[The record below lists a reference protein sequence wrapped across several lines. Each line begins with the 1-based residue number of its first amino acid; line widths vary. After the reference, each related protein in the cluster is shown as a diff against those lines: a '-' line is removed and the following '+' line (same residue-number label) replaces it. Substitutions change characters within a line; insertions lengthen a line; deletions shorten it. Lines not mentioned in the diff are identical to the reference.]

1 MTKHVKLGWGGKF
14 RGFTLVELLV
24 VIAII
29 GILIGLL
36 LPAVQAARE
45 AARRMQCTNQLKQL
59 GLAAQN
65 FHDVNNHL
73 PCRSA
78 QHILKKYASNN
89 GSWERWS
96 YLTVTLPFIEQ
107 TALYNDFISDAEEG
121 RDATPWSTSRDYVWV
136 KKVDAFLCPSDGG
149 ANRGESEIKPTSYRI
164 NCGDI
169 ANGWEW
175 DECRG
180 TGSDGNK
187 IQLNYAAITDGTS
200 NTVWSSEVCIGTG
213 STVNKVKGGIAIL
226 GGNFGSYS
234 GCEWPALGFAPVNC
248 AAVRGSNGEYVAGTS
263 AQGSGNWQSGYRW
276 GDCNGNYT
284 LFFTILPP
292 NSPSCA
298 NANAEDWCISAASSY
313 HSGGVNAVMCD
324 GSVRFI
330 SETVDAGDQ
339 SKTAPDVATNKSRPQ
354 DYGGKSPYGV
364 WGALGTRAGGET
376 DSQL

>member
-1 MTKHVKLGWGGKF
+1 MSKR

-65 FHDVNNHL
+65 FHDVNNML
-73 PCRSA
+73 PARSA
-78 QHILKKYASNN
+78 QHILRKYASNN

-96 YLTVTLPFIEQ
+96 YLTVMLPFIEQ
-107 TALYNDFISDAEEG
+107 TAMYNDFIDDAEKG
-121 RDATPWSTSRDYVWV
+121 RNGVPWSTDRQFIWTN
-136 KKVDAFLCPSDGG
+136 KIDAFHCPSDGG
-149 ANRGESEIKPTSYRI
+149 AQRSDGQIQPTSYRI

-169 ANGWEW
+169 AMGWEW

-180 TGSDGNK
+180 IAADNNK
-187 IQLNYAAITDGTS
+187 IDLNYAAITDGTS
-200 NTVWSSEVCIGTG
+200 NTMFASEVCIGTG

-226 GGNFGSYS
+226 GANFGSAA
-234 GCEWPALGFAPVNC
+234 CDWPALGFKPVNC
-248 AAVRGSNGEYVAGTS
+248 AAVRGSNGEYVSGTS
-263 AQGSGNWQSGYRW
+263 AQGSGDWQNGYRW

-298 NANAEDWCISAASSY
+298 NGSAEDWCIAAASSY

-339 SKTAPDVATNKSRPQ
+339 SISADQIATNKARPQ

-364 WGALGTRAGGET
+364 WGAIGTRAGGET
-376 DSQL
+376 DASL

>member
-1 MTKHVKLGWGGKF
+1 MSKR

-65 FHDVNNHL
+65 FHDVNNML
-73 PCRSA
+73 PARSA
-78 QHILKKYASNN
+78 QHILRKYAANN

-96 YLTVTLPFIEQ
+96 YLTVMLPFIEQ
-107 TALYNDFISDAEEG
+107 SAMYNDFIDDAEKG
-121 RDATPWSTSRDYVWV
+121 RNAVPWDANRDYIWI
-136 KKVDAFLCPSDGG
+136 KKIDAFHCPSDGG
-149 ANRGESEIKPTSYRI
+149 AQRSDGQIQPTSYRI
-164 NCGDI
+164 NCGDL
-169 ANGWEW
+169 AMGWEW

-180 TGSDGNK
+180 IAADNNK
-187 IQLNYAAITDGTS
+187 IDLNYAAITDGTS
-200 NTVWSSEVCIGTG
+200 NTMFASEVCIGTG

-226 GGNFGSYS
+226 GGNFGSHS
-234 GCEWPALGFAPVNC
+234 CDWPALGFKPVNC
-248 AAVRGSNGEYVAGTS
+248 AAVRGSNGEFVSGTS
-263 AQGSGNWQSGYRW
+263 AQGSGDWQNGYRW

-298 NANAEDWCISAASSY
+298 NGNAEDWCIAAASSY

-324 GSVRFI
+324 GSVRFV
-330 SETVDAGDQ
+330 SETVDAGNQ
-339 SKTAPDVATNKSRPQ
+339 SISAPDVAPNKSRPQ

-364 WGALGTRAGGET
+364 WGAIGTRAGGET
-376 DSQL
+376 DASL